1 MLSNESAL
9 LLIVVLPILGALING
24 LWLRPEDKKYV
35 SIIGPGLVGLSFLL
49 ALYNFI
55 HLLGLKSDG
64 VEDPRITLHLY
75 EWFSLQLPGGSE
87 LPVNVTFAMDSLSG
101 LMTLVVTGI
110 GTLIHIYSLGYMSEE
125 KSYSRFFA
133 YLNLFTAAMLILVL
147 ASNLVL
153 MFVGWEGVGLCSY
166 LLIGFWFE
174 NKSYAAAGRKAFV
187 ANRVGDL
194 GVIMGM
200 FALVIAAGSFEFETI
215 NAVAGSNAS
224 AYLRPFPIE
233 GLSISLAT
241 VACLFLFLGVT
252 GKSAQV
258 PLYIWLPDAMAGPTP
273 VSALIHAATMVTA
286 GVYLMCRLSPVFLH
300 SHTAMLVIAVVG
312 TVTALLAA
320 SIAVVQHEMK
330 KILAYSTVSQLGFMV
345 AACGVGAFSAGFFH
359 VFTHAFFKAC
369 LFLGAGSVM
378 HAVHAHGDADIFKLG
393 GMKKYVVITR
403 WTFLFSCLAIAG
415 IPPFSGFFSKDE
427 ILYGAAAMAMSDHG
441 DGFSTG
447 IGWFVLGGLSLA
459 AFMTAFYMFRLYYL
473 TFTGTYRSGAH
484 GHDQHDETGHG
495 HGHDDHGHGD
505 DHHGYDP
512 HPHDGGWEINLP
524 LAVLGVGAIAVG
536 WLGLPHALHMPNW
549 WGGWMDASIAHVPG
563 HGPEDH
569 IENMTPVYLA
579 MGLGLIAGVGGV
591 GLATVLYRN
600 KEEDTFTTKLPKRLF
615 ALMFDKWRVDEL
627 YGAVIIGPIRGLA
640 RIVGYVDQTFVDG
653 LIAGLTSRVVSLAGW
668 LSTRVQTGSVHVYGF
683 GMSLGVLGLLLWAVT
698 PCAQITAE
706 SGEEGVTLSATP
718 GLGYTYAFD
727 GDSDNVGTEDLV
739 SAGQRADRDFSADPE
754 FSPGYDDRD
763 YVGFVLG
770 IRTEHPQL
778 PAEIEVG
785 EDWQVLDFPGLDW
798 RTDTVTPE
806 EGEHFGFLW
815 DFAGR
820 QQDVLIRSGE
830 HGIELR
836 ANGADVRVDG
846 QVILARDDDAAPADE
861 DADGAHGDDA
871 HAEDSNVIDVRPGQT
886 VSVGHVDFLVQ
897 GVVRATLHVRNAFG
911 NVSSAS
917 VDVVLERAAPPPPEG
932 APAHAALTVREPVR

>member
-35 SIIGPGLVGLSFLL
+35 SIIGPGLVGLSFVL

-133 YLNLFTAAMLILVL
+133 YLNLFTASMLILVL

-200 FALVIAAGSFEFETI
+200 FTLVIATGSFEFESI
-215 NAVAGSNAS
+215 NALATSNSS
-224 AYLRPFPIE
+224 AFIRPFPIE

-300 SHTAMLVIAVVG
+300 SPTAMMVIAVVG
-312 TVTALLAA
+312 TITALLAA

-330 KILAYSTVSQLGFMV
+330 KILAYSTVSQLGFMFL

-393 GMKKYVVITR
+393 GMKKYLKITH
-403 WTFLFSCLAIAG
+403 WTFLVSAAWPSRASPASRASSRRTRSSMALPPWPCPTTVTGSPRASAGSC
-415 IPPFSGFFSKDE
+415 
-427 ILYGAAAMAMSDHG
+427 
-441 DGFSTG
+441 
-447 IGWFVLGGLSLA
+447 
-459 AFMTAFYMFRLYYL
+459 
-473 TFTGTYRSGAH
+473 
-484 GHDQHDETGHG
+484 
-495 HGHDDHGHGD
+495 
-505 DHHGYDP
+505 
-512 HPHDGGWEINLP
+512 
-524 LAVLGVGAIAVG
+524 
-536 WLGLPHALHMPNW
+536 W
-549 WGGWMDASIAHVPG
+549 WGSA
-563 HGPEDH
+563 
-569 IENMTPVYLA
+569 
-579 MGLGLIAGVGGV
+579 
-591 GLATVLYRN
+591 
-600 KEEDTFTTKLPKRLF
+600 
-615 ALMFDKWRVDEL
+615 WR
-627 YGAVIIGPIRGLA
+627 P
-640 RIVGYVDQTFVDG
+640 
-653 LIAGLTSRVVSLAGW
+653 S
-668 LSTRVQTGSVHVYGF
+668 
-683 GMSLGVLGLLLWAVT
+683 
-698 PCAQITAE
+698 
-706 SGEEGVTLSATP
+706 
-718 GLGYTYAFD
+718 
-727 GDSDNVGTEDLV
+727 
-739 SAGQRADRDFSADPE
+739 
-754 FSPGYDDRD
+754 
-763 YVGFVLG
+763 
-770 IRTEHPQL
+770 
-778 PAEIEVG
+778 
-785 EDWQVLDFPGLDW
+785 
-798 RTDTVTPE
+798 
-806 EGEHFGFLW
+806 
-815 DFAGR
+815 
-820 QQDVLIRSGE
+820 
-830 HGIELR
+830 
-836 ANGADVRVDG
+836 
-846 QVILARDDDAAPADE
+846 
-861 DADGAHGDDA
+861 
-871 HAEDSNVIDVRPGQT
+871 
-886 VSVGHVDFLVQ
+886 
-897 GVVRATLHVRNAFG
+897 
-911 NVSSAS
+911 
-917 VDVVLERAAPPPPEG
+917 
-932 APAHAALTVREPVR
+932 

>member
-133 YLNLFTAAMLILVL
+133 YLNLFTASMLILVL

-200 FALVIAAGSFEFETI
+200 FTLVIATGSFEFESI
-215 NAVAGSNAS
+215 NALATSNSS
-224 AYLRPFPIE
+224 AFIRPFPIE

-300 SHTAMLVIAVVG
+300 SDTAMMVIAVVG
-312 TVTALLAA
+312 TITALLAA

-393 GMKKYVVITR
+393 GMKKYLKITH
-403 WTFLFSCLAIAG
+403 WTFLVSCLAIAG
-415 IPPFSGFFSKDE
+415 IPGFSGFFSKDE
-427 ILYGAAAMAMSDHG
+427 ILYGASAMAMSDHG
-441 DGFSTG
+441 DGLSTG
-447 IGWFVLGGLSLA
+447 IGWFVLVGLSLA
-459 AFMTAFYMFRLYYL
+459 AFMTAFYMFRLYFL
-473 TFTGTYRSGAH
+473 TFTGTYRSGDH
-484 GHDQHDETGHG
+484 GHDEG
-495 HGHDDHGHGD
+495 HGHDDHGHGHD
-505 DHHGYDP
+505 DHGYDP

-524 LAVLGVGAIAVG
+524 LAVLGVGAVVVG
-536 WLGLPHALHMPNW
+536 WLGLPHAFHLPNW
-549 WGGWMDASIAHVPG
+549 WGGWMDASIAHLPG
-563 HGPEDH
+563 HGPHDE
-569 IENMTPVYLA
+569 ITNMTPVYVA
-579 MGLGLIAGVGGV
+579 MGLGTIAGVGGV
-591 GLATVLYRN
+591 GLAFVLYNN
-600 KEEDTFTTKLPKRLF
+600 KEEDTFTTKLPKGLF
-615 ALMFDKWRVDEL
+615 ALMFDKWRIDEL
-627 YGAVIIGPIRGLA
+627 YGAVIIRPIRGLA
-640 RIVGYVDQTFVDG
+640 RVVGNVDQTFVDG
-653 LIAGLTSRVVSLAGW
+653 LIAGLTSRVVSVAGW

-683 GMSLGVLGLLLWAVT
+683 GMTLGVLGLLLWAVT
-698 PCAQITAE
+698 PCAELTGEASAE
-706 SGEEGVTLSATP
+706 NADVMLRATP

-727 GDSDNVGTEDLV
+727 GDSDNVGSRTLINPIE
-739 SAGQRADRDFSADPE
+739 AADRDFSADPNFTALYNE
-754 FSPGYDDRD
+754 AD
-763 YVGFVLG
+763 YVRFVLG
-770 IRTEHPQL
+770 VRTEHPQL
-778 PAEIEVG
+778 PEQIDVG
-785 EDWQVLDFPGLDW
+785 EGWQVLDFPGLDW
-798 RTDTVTPE
+798 RTDSVAP
-806 EGEHFGFLW
+806 GEDEVAGALW

-820 QQDVLIRSGE
+820 QQDVLIRSTE

-836 ANGADVRVDG
+836 ANGADVSVDG
-846 QVILARDDDAAPADE
+846 HAVRSPDAA
-861 DADGAHGDDA
+861 AHGQADAEADANDPQDDGIITVQA
-871 HAEDSNVIDVRPGQT
+871 GQT
-886 VSVGHVDFLVQ
+886 VTVGHVDFLVQ

-911 NVSSAS
+911 NVSTTS
-917 VDVVLERAAPPPPEG
+917 VEVVLERAARPLE
-932 APAHAALTVREPVR
+932 APAPHAALTVTEPVR